1 MFWIYVSPSKSM
13 LTFQSSHQLSNL
25 LSNIKEIVKTITLQK
40 YHWGIPTHFLLIHFK
55 SERPWFRKLLVLKA
69 WSLRASILNMTC
81 VTYPNVMQ
89 ICHTNEPILLRP
101 SWHNGVIRYYIPQLS
116 SIGNLHTFLRVQV
129 QLLYFYKKN
138 TPLMLIVLN
147 NEMIL

>member
-25 LSNIKEIVKTITLQK
+25 LSNIKEIIKTITLQK

-69 WSLRASILNMTC
+69 WSLRASIWTWLVLRTQMSCRYAIPMSLFYYGLHDTTASYATIFLNLVPLATF
-81 VTYPNVMQ
+81 
-89 ICHTNEPILLRP
+89 IL
-101 SWHNGVIRYYIPQLS
+101 SFVFRYNF
-116 SIGNLHTFLRVQV
+116 SISIKKIH
-129 QLLYFYKKN
+129 LLCW
-138 TPLMLIVLN
+138 
-147 NEMIL
+147 